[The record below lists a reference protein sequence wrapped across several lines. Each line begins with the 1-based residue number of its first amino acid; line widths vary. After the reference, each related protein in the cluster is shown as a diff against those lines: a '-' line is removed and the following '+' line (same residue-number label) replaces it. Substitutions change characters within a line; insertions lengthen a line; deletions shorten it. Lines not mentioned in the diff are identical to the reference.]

1 MDDMW
6 QVVAELAI
14 EFHPERLSALATKV
28 ASIQSV
34 NQFQTLR
41 SAFGPYAEHDLFEK
55 LESAWRG
62 NEGLTPTELASALRA
77 ASATSALSEKCGRTQ
92 LVWTGP
98 STGLVPIRHTEQ
110 VLCELIESARERLFL
125 VSFVAYEV
133 GAVLRALRMA
143 CERGAQVDV
152 LLESSVE
159 HGGRVSHDSVKNM
172 KESLAAANF
181 YIWGNDK
188 KEEAGLAGGAVHAK
202 CAVAD
207 GCLAFVTSANLSVAA
222 MERNMECG
230 ILVAGGLLPGA
241 LHRHLEALIATG
253 IVERV

>member
-6 QVVAELAI
+6 QVVAELAV

-34 NQFQTLR
+34 NQFQMLR
-41 SAFGPYAEHDLFEK
+41 SAFGPYAEHDLFER

-62 NEGLTPTELASALRA
+62 NESLTPTELAFALKA
-77 ASATSALSEKCGRTQ
+77 ASATSALSEKCGMTQ

-143 CERGAQVDV
+143 GERHVQLDI
-152 LLESSVE
+152 LLESSVG
-159 HGGRVSHDSVKNM
+159 HGGKVTYDSVKNM
-172 KESLAAANF
+172 KESLPDANV

-207 GCLAFVTSANLSVAA
+207 ARMAFVTSANLSVAA

-230 ILVAGGLLPGA
+230 VLVTGGSLPTA
-241 LHRHLEALIATG
+241 LHRHLEALITTEV
-253 IVERV
+253 VERI